1 MEMNILID
9 LSWIRKGNLYT
20 GIAKYAYRFLEYIVK
35 HHLEKHFILLLNG
48 GVAENVK
55 EMFPQEFR
63 HIIVCNKKL
72 LNIPKFQSLYIAR
85 EVKNVFETQKFDL
98 IFCPHGDYV
107 NRWQSKSKKI
117 TTIHDLQMQLDG
129 RGLRLMIMKKRDD
142 MLMKYSESIVT
153 ISNFSKEQIRM
164 FYPWYTGELVSLGN
178 SISFVDGY
186 SPRLIEDD
194 YILYVGR
201 ICKMKNIV
209 TLIKAYASIKGSVK
223 QKLVIVGTKNTYWE
237 KEILPIIISEQIQ
250 ERIILYQGITEKDLN
265 SLYKFASLFVFPSLR
280 EGFGFP
286 PLEAAAMGCPVIC
299 STSDSLQEVTMGL
312 LYYYEHP
319 MNDKELAEKMMEVLD
334 KYPDRTHLEKI
345 AENYKAVYSVDVVGK
360 RIYDYLISK
369 IY

>member
-1 MEMNILID
+1 
-9 LSWIRKGNLYT
+9 
-20 GIAKYAYRFLEYIVK
+20 
-35 HHLEKHFILLLNG
+35 
-48 GVAENVK
+48 
-55 EMFPQEFR
+55 
-63 HIIVCNKKL
+63 
-72 LNIPKFQSLYIAR
+72 
-85 EVKNVFETQKFDL
+85 
-98 IFCPHGDYV
+98 
-107 NRWQSKSKKI
+107 
-117 TTIHDLQMQLDG
+117 
-129 RGLRLMIMKKRDD
+129 
-142 MLMKYSESIVT
+142 
-153 ISNFSKEQIRM
+153 
-164 FYPWYTGELVSLGN
+164 
-178 SISFVDGY
+178 
-186 SPRLIEDD
+186 
-194 YILYVGR
+194 
-201 ICKMKNIV
+201 MKNIV

-265 SLYKFASLFVFPSLR
+265 SLFVFPSLR

-369 IY
+369 ID

>member
-1 MEMNILID
+1 MNVLID
-9 LSWIRKGNLYT
+9 LSWIREGSIYT
-20 GIAKYAYRFLEYIVK
+20 GIAKYSYRFLEYVVK
-35 HHLEKHFILLLNG
+35 HHFEKHFILLVNG
-48 GVAENVK
+48 GVVESIK
-55 EMFPQEFR
+55 EMFPQKFQY
-63 HIIVCNKKL
+63 IIICNKKIL
-72 LNIPKFQSLYIAR
+72 KIPKLQSFYIAK
-85 EVKNVFETQKFDL
+85 EVKKIFETQKFDL

-107 NRWQSKSKKI
+107 NRWQSKSKKV
-117 TTIHDLQMQLDG
+117 TTIHDLQTQLDS
-129 RGLRLMIMKKRDD
+129 RGLKQVIIREKDD
-142 MLMKYSESIVT
+142 ALMKHSDHIVT
-153 ISNFSKEQIRM
+153 ISEFSKRQIQL
-164 FYPWYTGELVSLGN
+164 FYPWHSGELVSLGN

-201 ICKMKNIV
+201 ICKMKNII

-223 QKLVIVGTKNTYWE
+223 QKLVIVGTKNRYWDT
-237 KEILPIIISEQIQ
+237 EILPIIISEQIQ

-280 EGFGFP
+280 EGFGSP

-299 STSDSLQEVTMGL
+299 STSDSLPEVTMDL

-319 MNDKELAEKMMEVLD
+319 MNDKELAEKITEVLD

-369 IY
+369 ID

>member
-1 MEMNILID
+1 
-9 LSWIRKGNLYT
+9 
-20 GIAKYAYRFLEYIVK
+20 
-35 HHLEKHFILLLNG
+35 
-48 GVAENVK
+48 
-55 EMFPQEFR
+55 MFTQEFL

-153 ISNFSKEQIRM
+153 ISNFSKVQIRM

-369 IY
+369 ID

>member
-1 MEMNILID
+1 MRAL
-9 LSWIRKGNLYT
+9 R
-20 GIAKYAYRFLEYIVK
+20 
-35 HHLEKHFILLLNG
+35 
-48 GVAENVK
+48 VA
-55 EMFPQEFR
+55 
-63 HIIVCNKKL
+63 
-72 LNIPKFQSLYIAR
+72 
-85 EVKNVFETQKFDL
+85 
-98 IFCPHGDYV
+98 
-107 NRWQSKSKKI
+107 
-117 TTIHDLQMQLDG
+117 
-129 RGLRLMIMKKRDD
+129 
-142 MLMKYSESIVT
+142 
-153 ISNFSKEQIRM
+153 
-164 FYPWYTGELVSLGN
+164 
-178 SISFVDGY
+178 
-186 SPRLIEDD
+186 
-194 YILYVGR
+194 
-201 ICKMKNIV
+201 
-209 TLIKAYASIKGSVK
+209 VK

-369 IY
+369 ID